1 MLLLIALEKDVSLPF
16 CWILDIQGSRFELCV
31 ICLLHAA
38 GSGDVTDI
46 GIGKGKYYAVNV
58 PLKDGINDQT
68 YVSVFTRF

>member
-1 MLLLIALEKDVSLPF
+1 
-16 CWILDIQGSRFELCV
+16 
-31 ICLLHAA
+31 LLHAA

-68 YVSVFTRF
+68 YISVFTRFWLRQLDSHDWDAVLRELQ